1 MSATTSAS
9 EIFAPRRSF
18 VPVLFVGM
26 FVLLAVV
33 ALLPLLT
40 LIYASLTA
48 GENVLPSEAHGIT
61 LQNYVRTF
69 ADPSLYTMLGMTV
82 IFAVGSTAIGIAIA
96 VFFAWMTERTDAA
109 WRAFFFVAIITPMAI
124 PNMIYALAWTQLLNP
139 NNGLINDWVH
149 ALGIEASFD
158 VFTLAGM
165 ILVQGL
171 AIASHSFLL
180 IAAAFRT
187 LDPTWEEQSAIAG
200 KGRFATVR
208 RVVLPAL
215 KPALLAAVIFFLVVS
230 METFDIPGTLGLTS
244 RIHLLSTQI
253 FWATH
258 PEGGGLP
265 DYGIA
270 STLSV
275 LLVGA
280 ALILISFYQ
289 RQVRHSARFV
299 TITAKGYGMRR
310 VALGEWRWP
319 IFALA
324 MVIVLFAAILP
335 IFMLVWRSLISFYA
349 PPSLDALANV
359 SLAAYASL
367 FENFNLVMV
376 STNTA
381 IVTLVSGFVVVAIAS
396 LAAWLILRADVS
408 AGMRRQMQGLAFLPQ
423 SIPSIVIGFSLVL
436 VFISAPV
443 AIYGTVWIIA
453 FGMIIKYIAYSTGMM
468 SAAQMQVAREL
479 EEASSIA
486 GAGFG
491 RTYRRIVLPLLAPA
505 LINCLLWVM
514 VHVVRD
520 LSIPLMLYTP
530 ESEVIST
537 KVWTLWENG
546 SVPEAAA
553 LGVLTVLVL
562 AVLLGAGRLAF
573 TMWRRA

>member
-1 MSATTSAS
+1 V
-9 EIFAPRRSF
+9 IFA
-18 VPVLFVGM
+18 GT
-26 FVLLAVV
+26 FVLLAII
-33 ALLPLLT
+33 ALVPLIT
-40 LIYASLTA
+40 LLYASVTA
-48 GENVLPSEAHGIT
+48 GENVLPFEAHGVT
-61 LQNYVRTF
+61 LANYVRAF
-69 ADPSLYTMLGMTV
+69 GDPSLYKILGLTAV
-82 IFAVGSTAIGIAIA
+82 FATGSTALGIAIA
-96 VFFAWMTERTDAA
+96 VFFAWMIERTDVPC
-109 WRAFFFVAIITPMAI
+109 RMFFFVAIIAPMAI

-149 ALGIEASFD
+149 ALGIEGSFD
-158 VFTLAGM
+158 VFTLPGM

-180 IAAAFRT
+180 IAAAFRV

-208 RVVLPAL
+208 RIVLPAL
-215 KPALLAAVIFFLVVS
+215 KPALLAAVIFFLVVA

-244 RIHLLSTQI
+244 RIHLLSTEI

-265 DYGIA
+265 DYGLA

-275 LLVGA
+275 LLVAA
-280 ALILISFYQ
+280 ALILISVYQ
-289 RQVRHSARFV
+289 RQVRHAERFV
-299 TITAKGYGMRR
+299 TIGARGYASRR
-310 VALGEWRWP
+310 VALGEWKWP
-319 IFALA
+319 MFALA
-324 MVIVLFAAILP
+324 LVIVGFAAVLP
-335 IFMLVWRSLISFYA
+335 ILVLVWRSLISFYT
-349 PPSLDALANV
+349 PPALQALDTV
-359 SLAAYASL
+359 SLAAYGSL
-367 FENFNLVMV
+367 FENFDLATVAA
-376 STNTA
+376 NTA
-381 IVTLVSGFVVVAIAS
+381 TVTLVSGFVTVAIAS
-396 LAAWLILRADVS
+396 LAAWLMLRADVAPNS
-408 AGMRRQMQGLAFLPQ
+408 RRQMRVLAFLPQ
-423 SIPSIVIGFSLVL
+423 SVPSIVIGFALVL

-468 SAAQMQVAREL
+468 SAAQMQIARDL

-486 GAGFG
+486 GAGFA

-514 VHVVRD
+514 IHVVRD

-530 ESEVIST
+530 ESEVIAT

-562 AVLLGAGRLAF
+562 AALLGAGRLALLL
-573 TMWRRA
+573 WRRT

>member
-1 MSATTSAS
+1 MLAPT
-9 EIFAPRRSF
+9 FAPEEAAARRSF
-18 VPVLFVGM
+18 VPVAFAGM
-26 FVLLAVV
+26 FVLLAII

-40 LIYASLTA
+40 LLYASFTA
-48 GENVLPSEAHGIT
+48 GENVLPFEARGVT
-61 LQNYVRTF
+61 LTNYIRTF
-69 ADPSLYTMLGMTV
+69 GDPSLYTMLGLT
-82 IFAVGSTAIGIAIA
+82 AVFSIGSTALGISIAI
-96 VFFAWMTERTDAA
+96 FFAWMIERTDVP
-109 WRAFFFVAIITPMAI
+109 WRAFFFVAIIAPMAI

-139 NNGLINDWVH
+139 NNGLINDWIH
-149 ALGIEASFD
+149 AVGIAASFD
-158 VFTLAGM
+158 VFTLPGM

-171 AIASHSFLL
+171 AIASHAFLL

-215 KPALLAAVIFFLVVS
+215 KPALLAAVIFFLVVA

-289 RQVRHSARFV
+289 RQVRQSARFV
-299 TITAKGYGMRR
+299 TITARGYGVRR
-310 VALGEWRWP
+310 VALGEWRAP

-324 MVIVLFAAILP
+324 LVVIFFAAVLP
-335 IFMLVWRSLISFYA
+335 ISMLVWRSLISFYT
-349 PPSLDALANV
+349 PPSWQALSSV
-359 SLAAYASL
+359 SLAAYGSL
-367 FENFNLVMV
+367 FENFDLATVIA
-376 STNTA
+376 NTA
-381 IVTLVSGFVVVAIAS
+381 TVTVISGVVTVAIAA
-396 LAAWLILRADVS
+396 LAAWLILRASVS
-408 AGMRRQMQGLAFLPQ
+408 AGMRRQLQGLAFLPQ
-423 SIPSIVIGFSLVL
+423 SVPSIVIGFALVL

-486 GAGFG
+486 GAGFA
-491 RTYRRIVLPLLAPA
+491 RTYRRILLPLLAPA
-505 LINCLLWVM
+505 LVNCLLWVM
-514 VHVVRD
+514 IHVVRD

-530 ESEVIST
+530 ESEVVAT

-553 LGVLTVLVL
+553 LGVLTVLAL
-562 AVLLGAGRLAF
+562 AMLLGGGRLGLA
-573 TMWRRA
+573 MWRRV

>member
-1 MSATTSAS
+1 
-9 EIFAPRRSF
+9 
-18 VPVLFVGM
+18 VLFAGT
-26 FVLLAVV
+26 FVLLAII
-33 ALLPLLT
+33 ALVPLIT
-40 LIYASLTA
+40 LLYASLTA
-48 GENVLPSEAHGIT
+48 GENVLPFEAHGVT
-61 LQNYVRTF
+61 LANYVRAF
-69 ADPSLYTMLGMTV
+69 GDPSLYKILGLTAV
-82 IFAVGSTAIGIAIA
+82 FATGSTALGIAIA
-96 VFFAWMTERTDAA
+96 VFFAWMIERTDVPC
-109 WRAFFFVAIITPMAI
+109 RMFFFVAIIAPMAI

-149 ALGIEASFD
+149 ALGIEGSFD
-158 VFTLAGM
+158 VFTLPGM
-165 ILVQGL
+165 LLVQGL

-180 IAAAFRT
+180 IAAAFRV

-208 RVVLPAL
+208 RIVLPAL
-215 KPALLAAVIFFLVVS
+215 KPALLAAVIFFLVVA

-244 RIHLLSTQI
+244 RIHLLSTEI

-265 DYGIA
+265 DYGLA

-275 LLVGA
+275 LLVAA
-280 ALILISFYQ
+280 ALILISVYQ
-289 RQVRHSARFV
+289 RQVRHAERFV
-299 TITAKGYGMRR
+299 TIGARGYASRR
-310 VALGEWRWP
+310 VALGEWKWP
-319 IFALA
+319 MFALA
-324 MVIVLFAAILP
+324 LVIVGFAAVLP
-335 IFMLVWRSLISFYA
+335 ILMLVWRSLISFYT
-349 PPSLDALANV
+349 PPALQALDTV
-359 SLAAYASL
+359 SLAAYGSL
-367 FENFNLVMV
+367 FENFDLATVAA
-376 STNTA
+376 NTA
-381 IVTLVSGFVVVAIAS
+381 TVTLVSGFVTVAIAS
-396 LAAWLILRADVS
+396 LAAWLMLRADVAPNS
-408 AGMRRQMQGLAFLPQ
+408 RRQMRVLAFLPQ
-423 SIPSIVIGFSLVL
+423 SVPSIVIGFALVL

-468 SAAQMQVAREL
+468 SAAQMQIARDL

-486 GAGFG
+486 GAGFA

-514 VHVVRD
+514 IHVVRD

-530 ESEVIST
+530 ESEVIAT

-562 AVLLGAGRLAF
+562 AALLGAGRLAL
-573 TMWRRA
+573 MLWRRT

>member
-1 MSATTSAS
+1 
-9 EIFAPRRSF
+9 
-18 VPVLFVGM
+18 VLFAGT
-26 FVLLAVV
+26 FVLLAII
-33 ALLPLLT
+33 ALVPLIT
-40 LIYASLTA
+40 LLYASVTA
-48 GENVLPSEAHGIT
+48 GENVLPFEAHGVT
-61 LQNYVRTF
+61 LANYVRAF
-69 ADPSLYTMLGMTV
+69 GDPSLYKILGLTAV
-82 IFAVGSTAIGIAIA
+82 FATGSTALGIAIA
-96 VFFAWMTERTDAA
+96 VFFAWMIERTDVPC
-109 WRAFFFVAIITPMAI
+109 RMFFFVAIIAPMAI

-149 ALGIEASFD
+149 ALGIEGSFD
-158 VFTLAGM
+158 VFTLPGM

-180 IAAAFRT
+180 IAAAFRV

-208 RVVLPAL
+208 RIVLPAL
-215 KPALLAAVIFFLVVS
+215 KPALLAAVIFFLVVA

-244 RIHLLSTQI
+244 RIHLLSTEI

-265 DYGIA
+265 DYGLA

-275 LLVGA
+275 LLVAA
-280 ALILISFYQ
+280 ALILISIYQ
-289 RQVRHSARFV
+289 RQVRHAERFV
-299 TITAKGYGMRR
+299 TIGARGYASRR
-310 VALGEWRWP
+310 VALGEWKWP
-319 IFALA
+319 MFALA
-324 MVIVLFAAILP
+324 LVIVGFAAVLP
-335 IFMLVWRSLISFYA
+335 ILMLVWRSLISFYT
-349 PPSLDALANV
+349 PPALQALDTV
-359 SLAAYASL
+359 SLAAYGSL
-367 FENFNLVMV
+367 FENFDLATVAA
-376 STNTA
+376 NTA
-381 IVTLVSGFVVVAIAS
+381 TVTLVSGFVTVAIAS
-396 LAAWLILRADVS
+396 LAAWLMLRADVAPNS
-408 AGMRRQMQGLAFLPQ
+408 RRQMRVLAFLPQ
-423 SIPSIVIGFSLVL
+423 SVPSIVIGFALVL

-468 SAAQMQVAREL
+468 SAAQMQIARDL

-486 GAGFG
+486 GAGFA

-514 VHVVRD
+514 IHVVRD

-530 ESEVIST
+530 ESEVIAT

-562 AVLLGAGRLAF
+562 AALLGAGRLALLL
-573 TMWRRA
+573 WRRT

>member
-1 MSATTSAS
+1 
-9 EIFAPRRSF
+9 
-18 VPVLFVGM
+18 VLFAGT
-26 FVLLAVV
+26 FVLLAII
-33 ALLPLLT
+33 ALVPLIT
-40 LIYASLTA
+40 LLYASLTA
-48 GENVLPSEAHGIT
+48 GENVLPFEAHGVT
-61 LQNYVRTF
+61 LANYVRAF
-69 ADPSLYTMLGMTV
+69 GDPSLYKILGLTAV
-82 IFAVGSTAIGIAIA
+82 FATGSTALGIAIA
-96 VFFAWMTERTDAA
+96 VFFAWMIERTDVPC
-109 WRAFFFVAIITPMAI
+109 RMFFFVAIIAPMAI

-149 ALGIEASFD
+149 ALGIEGSFD
-158 VFTLAGM
+158 VFTLPGM

-180 IAAAFRT
+180 IAAAFRV

-208 RVVLPAL
+208 RIVLPAL
-215 KPALLAAVIFFLVVS
+215 KPALLAAVIFFLVVA

-244 RIHLLSTQI
+244 RIHLLSTEI

-265 DYGIA
+265 DYGLA

-275 LLVGA
+275 LLVAA
-280 ALILISFYQ
+280 ALILISVYQ
-289 RQVRHSARFV
+289 RQVRHAERFV
-299 TITAKGYGMRR
+299 TIGARGYASRR
-310 VALGEWRWP
+310 VALGEWKWP
-319 IFALA
+319 MFALA
-324 MVIVLFAAILP
+324 LVIVGFAAVLP
-335 IFMLVWRSLISFYA
+335 ILMLVWRSLISFYT
-349 PPSLDALANV
+349 PPALQALGAV
-359 SLAAYASL
+359 SLAAYGSL
-367 FENFNLVMV
+367 FENFDLATVAA
-376 STNTA
+376 NTA
-381 IVTLVSGFVVVAIAS
+381 TVTLVSGFVTVAIAS
-396 LAAWLILRADVS
+396 LAAWLMLRADVAPS
-408 AGMRRQMQGLAFLPQ
+408 SRRQMRVLAFLPQ
-423 SIPSIVIGFSLVL
+423 SVPSIVIGFALVL

-468 SAAQMQVAREL
+468 SAAQMQIARDL

-486 GAGFG
+486 GAGFA

-514 VHVVRD
+514 IHVVRD

-530 ESEVIST
+530 ESEVIAT

-562 AVLLGAGRLAF
+562 AALLGAGRLALLL
-573 TMWRRA
+573 WRRT